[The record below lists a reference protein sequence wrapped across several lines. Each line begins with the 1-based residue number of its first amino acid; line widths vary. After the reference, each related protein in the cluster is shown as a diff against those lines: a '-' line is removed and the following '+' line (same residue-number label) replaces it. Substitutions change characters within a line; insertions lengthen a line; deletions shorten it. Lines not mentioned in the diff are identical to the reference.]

1 MSPRG
6 PHRGLQRV
14 VAAVAVLA
22 LVACTEDDGSADEL
36 CTAVAQSDVTSA
48 FQGFDP
54 TDPEA
59 ALEQLRATRVELGD
73 LLDVA
78 PDEVRDDLQVEID
91 YVQALIDALEDV
103 PAGDATESALQIQAV
118 TDAHPDVDE
127 ASANLAAFA
136 DEECSG

>member
-1 MSPRG
+1 MRRG
-6 PHRGLQRV
+6 RRARRRH
-14 VAAVAVLA
+14 A
-22 LVACTEDDGSADEL
+22 T
-36 CTAVAQSDVTSA
+36 

-59 ALEQLRATRVELGD
+59 ALDQLRAARVELGD
-73 LLDVA
+73 LLDAA

-91 YVQALIDALEDV
+91 YVQALIDALEEV
-103 PAGDATESALQIQAV
+103 APGDATESALQIQAV

-136 DEECSG
+136 EEEC